1 MSDWKAIVATLPV
14 VATVIQSLAYHSN
27 SIHYEYF
34 LLSYDR
40 FVLSLYLAH
49 YCSAVIRTI
58 MIFFSSS
65 HNKNMPSTYLY
76 GITPSIN
83 YSTRW
88 VVYAIQHNIINA
100 FVLYYSIYR
109 AKIKCTLLPQRWNV
123 HTRILLATFQ
133 EYKYVLQENITLLFY
148 VRQYIFSPEDELS
161 VFCVLVV
168 YIWNYIKPIILNKTY
183 GTHTTALC

>member
-1 MSDWKAIVATLPV
+1 M
-14 VATVIQSLAYHSN
+14 
-27 SIHYEYF
+27 
-34 LLSYDR
+34 
-40 FVLSLYLAH
+40 
-49 YCSAVIRTI
+49 
-58 MIFFSSS
+58 
-65 HNKNMPSTYLY
+65 
-76 GITPSIN
+76 
-83 YSTRW
+83 
-88 VVYAIQHNIINA
+88 
-100 FVLYYSIYR
+100 
-109 AKIKCTLLPQRWNV
+109 